1 MRIAVIWN
9 GRAGTA
15 AGLAAETVQRTL
27 AEATQR
33 SVTIEEITQD
43 RDLGAC
49 VSDAIASGAR
59 TIVAAGGDGT
69 VSAVAAAISD
79 RAVLGVLPLG
89 TSNSFAAALGIPADI
104 AGAIAV
110 IAAGETR
117 PIDLAYVTTSEGRKA
132 MVLHCMVGFHA
143 DAISNTSTESKRRW
157 GVLAYAGSAM
167 RELANL
173 ESFAVELDTGAHAVR
188 CSANAVAAANLAPIK
203 TVLAHGA
210 SHVLGDDGL
219 IDVTIIAAESMLEA
233 IATGVHLYRQARN
246 GEPAT
251 RANVGSFSTK
261 TLTITTE
268 PLQNVLVDGEA
279 FGTTPVAIETVQGA
293 LRVLAP
299 APPTVEG
306 PPIEASL
313 LGLPDLEVSVTER
326 PEPSTAASPSGRC
339 VPDQSG

>member
-1 MRIAVIWN
+1 MSIVVIWN
-9 GRAGTA
+9 RRAGTA
-15 AGLAAETVQRTL
+15 MDVSAETVQRDL
-27 AEATQR
+27 AAATGR
-33 SVTIEEITQD
+33 SVTIEEITEE
-43 RDLGAC
+43 RDLDAC
-49 VSDAIASGAR
+49 VSAAIASGAG

-79 RAVLGVLPLG
+79 RALLGVLPLG
-89 TSNSFAAALGIPADI
+89 TSNSFAAALGIPADP

-110 IAAGETR
+110 IAGAESR

-143 DAISNTSTESKRRW
+143 DAIGNTSVESKRRW

-173 ESFAVELDTGAHAVR
+173 QSFSVELDTGEHVVT

-203 TVLAHGA
+203 TVLAQGP

-219 IDVTIIAAESMLEA
+219 IDVTIIAAESVLEA

-246 GEPAT
+246 AEPAT
-251 RANVGSFSTK
+251 RGNVGSFSARM
-261 TLTITTE
+261 LTITTD
-268 PLQNVLVDGEA
+268 PPQSVLVDGEP
-279 FGTTPVAIETVQGA
+279 FGTTPVRIENVAGA

-299 APPTVEG
+299 PAPAVEG

-313 LGLPDLEVSVTER
+313 IGLPDLEVR
-326 PEPSTAASPSGRC
+326 
-339 VPDQSG
+339 